1 MDEFAENEASL
12 NQISLLD
19 TSLFQ
24 RLFKTQFQTMPKP
37 WQIFHTAIGHHE
49 FEGEAEVIR
58 GKNIILQALAT
69 LLRLPPTSKVPVKLV
84 IEKQGLGE
92 SWARY
97 FGKSFFSTVL
107 YLDEKKE
114 TAEDGF
120 YLRERFGPLCFGIVL
135 TVEDKTVVWSID
147 RWWFFH
153 IPLPKF
159 FAPRSKTKEFVDD
172 EGRYAF
178 DIDLSVPFLGRLI
191 AYRGWLNVE

>member
-1 MDEFAENEASL
+1 MDELTENETSI
-12 NQISLLD
+12 NQL
-19 TSLFQ
+19 SLFQ
-24 RLFKTQFQTMPKP
+24 RLFSTQFEMMPRP
-37 WQIFHTAIGHHE
+37 WQIFHTATGHHVY
-49 FEGEAEVIR
+49 EGEAEVIR
-58 GKNIILQALAT
+58 GESLILRGLAT
-69 LLRLPPTSKVPVKLV
+69 LLRLPPSSKVPVKLL

-92 SWARY
+92 SWSRY
-97 FGKSFFSTVL
+97 FGQSFFSTVL
-107 YLDEKKE
+107 NLDEKNE
-114 TAEDGF
+114 TAKVGF

-159 FAPRSKTKEFVDD
+159 FAPRSETKEFVDD